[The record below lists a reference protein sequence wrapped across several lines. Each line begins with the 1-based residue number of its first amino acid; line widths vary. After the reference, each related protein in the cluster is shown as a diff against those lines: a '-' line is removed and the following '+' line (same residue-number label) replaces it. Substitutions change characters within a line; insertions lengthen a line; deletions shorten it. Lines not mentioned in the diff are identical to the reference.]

1 MTLVYFTR
9 PSINTRRIFIGI
21 TDNTKIYRIGY
32 KTVPTN
38 TYIKLVRHYYEVTEE
53 INIIDSPDMSLIDKK
68 DIDFINYIKNIKTL

>member
-38 TYIKLVRHYYEVTEE
+38 SHIKLVRHYYEVDEE
-53 INIIDSPDMSLIDKK
+53 IHIVTSPDMSLIEKK
-68 DIDFINYIKNIKTL
+68 DIDFINYIKKL